1 MKAIVIY
8 STWQA
13 FVVVEVGDDGESNNV
28 NFTDWP
34 QEVREQVSSLTG
46 ELMDGDLKEP
56 RQIP

>member
-13 FVVVEVGDDGESNNV
+13 SVEVEVEDDVEINND

-34 QEVREQVSSLTG
+34 QEVLEQVSSHTG
-46 ELMDGDLKEP
+46 ELMDWDVKEP